1 VTLQIRQISAKKKI
15 QNFVETE
22 RGPFTS
28 VDVQRYTGVNISTI
42 RKQLCVLTNE
52 EKIKVLR
59 VEKGRK
65 IYVRRG
71 IRNKA
76 GPGFQPEHVE
86 MFINIIKTH
95 KCKSLREMA
104 QLSGLSRQTVNN
116 YLEAMASVGIVTFDG
131 TYSASSL
138 DNTDQVGSCI
148 CPNILTDMR
157 NDVRERLSAHS
168 ALISILKK
176 LLRRK
181 DRVINEQRKIALARQ
196 IAGLG

>member
-1 VTLQIRQISAKKKI
+1 MTLQIRQISAKKKI

-42 RKQLCVLTNE
+42 RKQLCVLTKE

-76 GPGFQPEHVE
+76 GPGFQQEHVE
-86 MFINIIKTH
+86 MFINTINTH
-95 KCKSLREMA
+95 KCSSLKQIA
-104 QLSGLSRQTVNN
+104 YLTGYSKQLC
-116 YLEAMASVGIVTFDG
+116 YLYIEAMASAGVVTFDG
-131 TYSASSL
+131 IYRVCDPSRIRT
-138 DNTDQVGSCI
+138 VGLSVQKY
-148 CPNILTDMR
+148 ILAD
-157 NDVRERLSAHS
+157 
-168 ALISILKK
+168 
-176 LLRRK
+176 LRRRAFK
-181 DRVINEQRKIALARQ
+181 QHSCQMSLINVLKRIVKNKEKANRMNWIDRWLM
-196 IAGLG
+196 